1 LLMQEAGFSFAS
13 LADKKARWENG
24 SNYVVFDRNVYGAQ
38 SYCYCPHTDAKA
50 QNYAGAVIDVGA
62 LPEPAQPPAKAAKS
76 RAKKQ
81 RQRDA
86 AILDIADFDDLNAGP
101 DNFIIADLRSALWFP
116 AMLQKAWDNGAWIEQ
131 GYRLAS

>member
-1 LLMQEAGFSFAS
+1 
-13 LADKKARWENG
+13 
-24 SNYVVFDRNVYGAQ
+24 
-38 SYCYCPHTDAKA
+38 
-50 QNYAGAVIDVGA
+50 AGAVIDVGA

-131 GYRLAS
+131 GYRLASLKGTDFEDDALQLWIEWSLTAADGWPDEELDEVAAQRWDGLAPD